1 MQITPTELNDVL
13 LIRPDVHRDD
23 RGFFLESFNA
33 ERYADAGLEVSF
45 VQHNHSQS
53 RLGTLRGLHI
63 QLARPQGKLIRVT
76 QGEVFDVAVDVRRG
90 SPHFGRHVGVVLSAD
105 GFEQLWIPEGFAH
118 GFCVLSESAEIQY
131 SCTDYYDPTS
141 ELSIAWDD
149 PAIGIHWPIENPV
162 LSEKD
167 RKGNLLADC
176 PPELLPSY
184 PGQPPA

>member
-1 MQITPTELNDVL
+1 MQITPIEPSDVL
-13 LIRPDVHRDD
+13 LIHPDVHRDD
-23 RGFFLESFNA
+23 RGFSLESFSA
-33 ERYADAGLEVSF
+33 ERYADASLEVSF

-63 QLARPQGKLIRVT
+63 QLVRPQGKLIRAT
-76 QGEVFDVAVDVRRG
+76 RGEV
-90 SPHFGRHVGVVLSAD
+90 
-105 GFEQLWIPEGFAH
+105 
-118 GFCVLSESAEIQY
+118 C
-131 SCTDYYDPTS
+131 S

-162 LSEKD
+162 LSEQD